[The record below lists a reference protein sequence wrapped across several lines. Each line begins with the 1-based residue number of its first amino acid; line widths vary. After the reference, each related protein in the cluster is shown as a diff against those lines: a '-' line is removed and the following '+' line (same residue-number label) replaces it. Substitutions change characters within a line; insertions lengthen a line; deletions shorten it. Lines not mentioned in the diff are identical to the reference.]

1 VKFLCDQCKAKY
13 QISDDK
19 VAGKTVRMKCRKCGH
34 MIEVRAAV
42 TETSVAGAAAAAERA
57 SELPPAPG
65 APPKPAAP
73 AKPATL
79 PGRPPLATSLS
90 QAKQAPRPV
99 QKPETGLAS
108 AFKSSMQTAKED
120 EAGLLEL
127 SSADE
132 WYAAINGV
140 PVGPVRIAELRRK
153 AAIGAV
159 TEDSLVWQEG
169 MEEWRPVKQ
178 VPELA
183 ALVREAATTR
193 GPSLGTPDP
202 PNVRGSMIPPAPQ
215 APNASMRPGPQR
227 PAPPRPASVAP
238 PPPAARSN
246 VVPITSR
253 LATAEK
259 LEEAPAP
266 AGSPTSARF
275 SVAPDPFNAAA
286 PAPAAPA
293 AASATPYREPSPS
306 VMQPQVI
313 LQQPKAPPN
322 FLGIGAALMMVAFGG
337 VAGYAVFFKPPAP
350 VAPPQVIVQQMPAP
364 QATATTPAGDTAS
377 NETAPAPSAST
388 GKVASSAKVA
398 SNAGGARDAGA
409 APDLGGLLKGL
420 GGGPAVGAGGPS
432 QYSGQ
437 PLTSDQ
443 LQSIVSQHQLAVRRQ
458 CVDKG
463 GGSVAAT
470 NETVQITIGPNGT
483 VQGAV
488 ATGNDPVTGH
498 CLETEIKR
506 WQFPATGTTATVNVP
521 FKFVRQ

>member
-1 VKFLCDQCKAKY
+1 
-13 QISDDK
+13 
-19 VAGKTVRMKCRKCGH
+19 
-34 MIEVRAAV
+34 
-42 TETSVAGAAAAAERA
+42 
-57 SELPPAPG
+57 
-65 APPKPAAP
+65 
-73 AKPATL
+73 
-79 PGRPPLATSLS
+79 
-90 QAKQAPRPV
+90 
-99 QKPETGLAS
+99 
-108 AFKSSMQTAKED
+108 
-120 EAGLLEL
+120 
-127 SSADE
+127 
-132 WYAAINGV
+132 
-140 PVGPVRIAELRRK
+140 
-153 AAIGAV
+153 
-159 TEDSLVWQEG
+159 

-202 PNVRGSMIPPAPQ
+202 PHVRGSMIPPAPQ
-215 APNASMRPGPQR
+215 APHPSMRPSPQR
-227 PAPPRPASVAP
+227 PAPPRPGSDRPAS
-238 PPPAARSN
+238 PAARSN

-259 LEEAPAP
+259 LEEAPP
-266 AGSPTSARF
+266 TGSPTSERF
-275 SVAPDPFNAAA
+275 SLAPDPFNAG
-286 PAPAAPA
+286 A
-293 AASATPYREPSPS
+293 AASATPYRDAAPAS

-313 LQQPKAPPN
+313 LQQQKAPPN

-364 QATATTPAGDTAS
+364 QSTAATPAGDTA
-377 NETAPAPSAST
+377 NNDTAPAASASA
-388 GKVASSAKVA
+388 GKIGSSGRVA
-398 SNAGGARDAGA
+398 SNAAARDAGA

-420 GGGPAVGAGGPS
+420 GGGPAMGGGGPS

-443 LQSIVSQHQLAVRRQ
+443 LQTIVSQHQLAVRRQ

-470 NETVQITIGPNGT
+470 NETVQITIGPNGA
-483 VQGAV
+483 VQNAA

-498 CLETEIKR
+498 CLELEIKR

>member
-1 VKFLCDQCKAKY
+1 MKFLCDQCKAKY

-42 TETSVAGAAAAAERA
+42 TETSVAGAAGAAERA

-73 AKPATL
+73 GKPATL

-140 PVGPVRIAELRRK
+140 PVGPVRIGELRRK
-153 AAIGAV
+153 AALGAV
-159 TEDSLVWQEG
+159 NEDSLVWQEG

-238 PPPAARSN
+238 APPAARSN

-259 LEEAPAP
+259 LDEAPAP
-266 AGSPTSARF
+266 AGSPTSERF
-275 SVAPDPFNAAA
+275 SLAPDPFNAAG
-286 PAPAAPA
+286 PAA

-322 FLGIGAALMMVAFGG
+322 FIGIGVILAFMMFGLVAA
-337 VAGYAVFFKPPAP
+337 YAVFFKPAAP
-350 VAPPQVIVQQMPAP
+350 QAPPQVIVQQMPAP
-364 QATATTPAGDTAS
+364 QATATTPAGDTAI
-377 NETAPAPSAST
+377 NDTAPAASATT
-388 GKVASSAKVA
+388 GKIGSSAKVA
-398 SNAGGARDAGA
+398 SNAGPKDAGA

-420 GGGPAVGAGGPS
+420 GGGPAMGAGGPS

-470 NETVQITIGPNGT
+470 NETVQITIGPSGA
-483 VQGAV
+483 VQSAV

-498 CLETEIKR
+498 CLESEIKR

>member
-73 AKPATL
+73 GKPATL

-108 AFKSSMQTAKED
+108 AFKSSMQTAKEE

-153 AAIGAV
+153 AALGAV

-215 APNASMRPGPQR
+215 APNPSMRPGAQR
-227 PAPPRPASVAP
+227 PSPPRPASDRPAA
-238 PPPAARSN
+238 PAARSN

-259 LEEAPAP
+259 LEEAVSPP
-266 AGSPTSARF
+266 QGSPASERF
-275 SVAPDPFNAAA
+275 SLAPDPFN
-286 PAPAAPA
+286 APA
-293 AASATPYREPSPS
+293 AASATPYREPAPSS

-322 FLGIGAALMMVAFGG
+322 FIGIGVILAFMMFGLVAA
-337 VAGYAVFFKPPAP
+337 YAVFFKPQTPQ
-350 VAPPQVIVQQMPAP
+350 APPQVIVQQMPAAP
-364 QATATTPAGDTAS
+364 SPTATAPSGDTAS
-377 NETAPAPSAST
+377 NDTAPAASASS
-388 GKVASSAKVA
+388 GKIGSSAKVA
-398 SNAGGARDAGA
+398 SNAGAKDAGA

-420 GGGPAVGAGGPS
+420 GGGPSAAGGGGPS
-432 QYSGQ
+432 SYSGQ

-470 NETVQITIGPNGT
+470 NETVQITIGPS
-483 VQGAV
+483 GAV
-488 ATGNDPVTGH
+488 QSAVASGNDPVTGH
-498 CLETEIKR
+498 CLESEIKR